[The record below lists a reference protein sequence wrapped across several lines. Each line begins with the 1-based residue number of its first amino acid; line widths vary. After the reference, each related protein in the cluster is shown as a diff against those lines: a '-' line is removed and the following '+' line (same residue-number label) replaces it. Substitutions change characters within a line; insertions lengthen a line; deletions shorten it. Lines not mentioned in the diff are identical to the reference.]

1 MTNHRTQPKKW
12 TEEHDNILSERYSS
26 DFLSNIAKEIG
37 FTRMTVRKHARMLGL
52 RKESPTRRNYE
63 ARALVEMEYN
73 NLTYKEMAKRTG
85 MTITSIENIARELGL
100 KRSREQLI
108 TNISK
113 GRQETNRK
121 ERARII
127 YGLDQKTRLK
137 FFSNKSKIQLRGKLK
152 RLGYIV
158 KRGDSTFYYT
168 DDLQRNLKL
177 EENGKAFRFKF
188 MPLPEM
194 CVEETIGDSA
204 SPAISANG

>member
-1 MTNHRTQPKKW
+1 MTTS
-12 TEEHDNILSERYSS
+12 LSERFSYR
-26 DFLSNIAKEIG
+26 LPQCHIAKDIG
-37 FTRMTVRKHARMLGL
+37 FTRMTVRKHARMLGSV
-52 RKESPTRRNYE
+52 RKQSPTRRNYE

-85 MTITSIENIARELGL
+85 LTVATSIENIVRELGL

-127 YGLDQKTRLK
+127 YGLDQKTKLK
-137 FFSNKSKIQLRGKLK
+137 FFSNKSKIRLRGKLK
-152 RLGYIV
+152 KLGYIV
-158 KRGDSTFYYT
+158 KKGDSTFYYT
-168 DDLQRNLKL
+168 DDLQRNPRL

-194 CVEETIGDSA
+194 CVEETIHDSA

>member
-1 MTNHRTQPKKW
+1 MTNNRTQPKKW
-12 TEEHDNILSERYSS
+12 TEEHDNILSERFSTDYI
-26 DFLSNIAKEIG
+26 NAIAKDIG

-52 RKESPTRRNYE
+52 RKQSPTRRNYE

-85 MTITSIENIARELGL
+85 LTVATIDNIARELGL
-100 KRSREQLI
+100 RRSREQLN

-127 YGLDQKTRLK
+127 YGLDQKTKLK
-137 FFSNKSKIQLRGKLK
+137 FFSDKGKIQLRGKLK
-152 RLGYIV
+152 KLGYIV
-158 KRGDSTFYYT
+158 KKGDCTFYYT
-168 DDLQRNLKL
+168 DDLQRNPRL
-177 EENGKAFRFKF
+177 EEHGCKFRFKF

-194 CVEETIGDSA
+194 CVEETIHDSA